1 MLVRRFC
8 QSPNT
13 AMARTRGG
21 ACSVRPSAGP
31 RTMPLPR
38 LAVCDCL
45 TRVTH
50 FLWKTWQGHCGPIP
64 PATSLHFLCRTGHIP
79 ETPPRRARPSAA
91 ARRGCLRGDT
101 GGAGPASL
109 LGVPRAHSPR
119 VRIPAAS
126 WGPATGVSRR
136 GVQAGSSGHV
146 SHHPHSQRVCAAP
159 QIYLVQV
166 PPSSWQ
172 GD

>member
-1 MLVRRFC
+1 
-8 QSPNT
+8 
-13 AMARTRGG
+13 MARTRGG

-31 RTMPLPR
+31 GQ
-38 LAVCDCL
+38 C
-45 TRVTH
+45 H
-50 FLWKTWQGHCGPIP
+50 FLAWRCVTVSHGLLISSGKLGR
-64 PATSLHFLCRTGHIP
+64 ATAAPFLLPHPCTSSAERATF
-79 ETPPRRARPSAA
+79 PRRHRGGPGPSAA
-91 ARRGCLRGDT
+91 AHQGCLWGDT

-146 SHHPHSQRVCAAP
+146 SHHPHSQQVCAAP